1 MRDLNEKLC
10 AKLGKLFD
18 GEVST
23 GIRDVEGK
31 MFIRSGV
38 ALNQDTFFD
47 KMKEDPNVNFAALDS
62 TDEWVEDKR
71 KANIVRRM
79 FGNYKQKY
87 FQLEA
92 ELRHEKSKLTM
103 GDELQ
108 PGIMQMAKVYIA
120 KKRKLSV
127 GDKMSGRHGNKG
139 VVAKIVPVEDMP
151 FLPDGT
157 PVDIILNPLG
167 VPSRMNLGQLF
178 ETALGWAAEKLGVR
192 FATPIFDGA
201 TWGDVQAKLREGG
214 LPESSVSP
222 LYDGRSG
229 QKFDQDIMLGK
240 IYMLKLAHLVDDKI
254 HARSIGTVFAHH
266 PAAAWRQGA
275 IRRTAVRRN
284 GSVGVGSLRRFL
296 HPAGNAH
303 REVRRRARTHEGIRD
318 DRTRREPATPEHP
331 RIVQR
336 AGARIAGHR
345 ARVEIRM
352 ISRPRFLFGASGGQ
366 SHISGV
372 RRMRRTIPLVFL

>member
-18 GEVST
+18 GEVSM

-108 PGIMQMAKVYIA
+108 PGIYSRNRRRSGYSA
-120 KKRKLSV
+120 RPLSV
-127 GDKMSGRHGNKG
+127 CAHH
-139 VVAKIVPVEDMP
+139 
-151 FLPDGT
+151 
-157 PVDIILNPLG
+157 
-167 VPSRMNLGQLF
+167 
-178 ETALGWAAEKLGVR
+178 TALGTLG
-192 FATPIFDGA
+192 
-201 TWGDVQAKLREGG
+201 
-214 LPESSVSP
+214 S
-222 LYDGRSG
+222 
-229 QKFDQDIMLGK
+229 
-240 IYMLKLAHLVDDKI
+240 
-254 HARSIGTVFAHH
+254 
-266 PAAAWRQGA
+266 
-275 IRRTAVRRN
+275 
-284 GSVGVGSLRRFL
+284 
-296 HPAGNAH
+296 
-303 REVRRRARTHEGIRD
+303 VRRR
-318 DRTRREPATPEHP
+318 PAALSDCST
-331 RIVQR
+331 
-336 AGARIAGHR
+336 
-345 ARVEIRM
+345 
-352 ISRPRFLFGASGGQ
+352 S
-366 SHISGV
+366 
-372 RRMRRTIPLVFL
+372 